1 MPSSTTPGLQTQ
13 TLRLSFGN
21 DLGDYA
27 GSMAS
32 RVNSAMANLHQIQIS
47 VSCAKK
53 KADFADLHQIQISV
67 SCAKKK
73 ADFADLHQIQISVS
87 CAKNKADFAGEAFSE
102 ARYSEPND
110 GIFETKS
117 KAVSLTR
124 GDDSR

>member
-1 MPSSTTPGLQTQ
+1 MYMYFKVLLPSSTTPGLQTQ

-53 KADFADLHQIQISV
+53 KADFA
-67 SCAKKK
+67 
-73 ADFADLHQIQISVS
+73 
-87 CAKNKADFAGEAFSE
+87 GETFSE
-102 ARYSEPND
+102 ARYFETN